1 MWNVD
6 FLVSSMLLEL
16 PSGEFALLDCG
27 EGMMVQLLRLY
38 PTTWKSIL
46 RRLRFVI
53 ISHSHADHHLGL
65 PLLLHYYY
73 YYGMAR
79 NGQQDGVDG
88 MNEWGGMDGM
98 DEWGGMDGMDGV
110 DGKSG
115 MNKWGGMDGMNK
127 WGGMDGMDEW
137 GGMDD
142 KNPSIAVARE
152 CKIHELK
159 TSIHNDSTI
168 QSSQS
173 DTPHTLPILHNTPSS
188 SECFGSQ
195 NTLNSNH
202 SISPNPSHSPDL
214 SSRMYSEKRIQ
225 QSDDRL
231 LIFGPPRV
239 GVFLQHLAHL
249 IPSLND
255 SFHFVS
261 LQLPNSPFY
270 IPADHQPPSI
280 VASAATAT
288 FPIPRGV
295 TVTQTP
301 RGSLQIEFPSGKLT
315 VFPVPSLDSFDVK
328 VLHTDDSVATLLQ
341 TNKLTLLFTGDGR
354 PAFDAFNYLPD
365 GTVGIQ

>member
-1 MWNVD
+1 
-6 FLVSSMLLEL
+6 
-16 PSGEFALLDCG
+16 
-27 EGMMVQLLRLY
+27 MVQLLRLY

-46 RRLRFVI
+46 RRLRFVNNI
-53 ISHSHADHHLGL
+53 PSHADHHHGL
-65 PLLLHYYY
+65 PLLLQYYY

-88 MNEWGGMDGM
+88 MNGMNEWDGMDGMDKWGGMDGM
-98 DEWGGMDGMDGV
+98 DKWGGMDGMDGV
-110 DGKSG
+110 DGMS
-115 MNKWGGMDGMNK
+115 GMNK

-159 TSIHNDSTI
+159 TSIDNDSTI

-315 VFPVPSLDSFDVK
+315 VFPVPSLDSFDAK

-365 GTVGIQ
+365 GAVGIQ